1 MTIYNHYAKELDE
14 AFKTAR
20 AEYKK
25 AYEEYIE
32 AKKAFEILPKL
43 LGNGIRKFEDVERE
57 EKARHNYKLAELKF
71 NEAKNMAWQS
81 FNNRRADLGKQLE
94 MEVAKDGMVNPES
107 VNMATVELLKSGALT
122 ADDYTALAEKN
133 DDNPTMLKVIAKY
146 AKEAANDTERTAS
159 ERGRLSAIS
168 TIAKDGKPKTI
179 RNWDDLSTVADYC
192 SNQRNTKTANNYE
205 HTMQMSE
212 AWEECSAETI
222 ANF

>member
-1 MTIYNHYAKELDE
+1 MTKYNHYAKELDE

-43 LGNGIRKFEDVERE
+43 LVDVERK
-57 EKARHNYKLAELKF
+57 EKTRHNYKLAEIKF
-71 NEAKNMAWQS
+71 NEANRTVWQN
-81 FNNRRADLGKQLE
+81 FNNRRAELRRQLE
-94 MEVAKDGMVNPES
+94 TEVAKNGIVNPES
-107 VNMATVELLKSGALT
+107 VDMATVELLKSGVLT

-133 DDNPTMLKVIAKY
+133 DDNSTMLKLIAKY

-192 SNQRNTKTANNYE
+192 SNQRNAKTANNYE